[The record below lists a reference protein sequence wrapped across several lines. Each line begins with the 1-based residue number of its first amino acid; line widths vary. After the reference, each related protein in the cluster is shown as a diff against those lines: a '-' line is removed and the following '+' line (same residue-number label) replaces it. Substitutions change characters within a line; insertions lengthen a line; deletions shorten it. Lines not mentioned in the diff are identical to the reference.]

1 MLQRATLWL
10 LLVLVIPTVP
20 KDVAEEYATNFVQ
33 RKVGRIAA
41 SVKDTSR
48 AAVKPWQV
56 RKYVGVTFHKSGT
69 VFLRDLFIH
78 LFDALGAGPFDIGW
92 TSSYNSTDWVKN
104 HTNVLFPEAPI
115 QLRTDTWWPALE
127 QEIREAAAPQP
138 IRIAAIVRDPL
149 DMVASAYCY
158 HHRGEESD
166 NLQFFP
172 QGTLQSMGP
181 KEGTAFVAERMFG
194 VVQNMTES
202 FETPKEDI
210 LVIRYEDIT
219 ASSKGFDEAT
229 GKLLDF
235 FFAGL
240 LSQEEYNSTLEA
252 SRQVDLNRFP
262 LPDKEKGHT
271 SDAACVAEAKQAA
284 LAMPG
289 DLLAPFHSFQQRLG
303 YPVA

>member
-41 SVKDTSR
+41 SVKDTPR

-56 RKYVGVTFHKSGT
+56 RKYVGVSFHKSGT
-69 VFLRDLFIH
+69 ELIDH
-78 LFDALGAGPFDIGW
+78 LWYHMFDALGAGPFDIGKN
-92 TSSYNSTDWVKN
+92 TSYNSTSWIRNQVS
-104 HTNVLFPEAPI
+104 VIFPDAPI
-115 QLRTDTWWPALE
+115 QLREDVWWPAVE
-127 QEIREAAAPQP
+127 QEMREAAAPQP

-149 DMVASAYCY
+149 DMIASAYCY

-172 QGTLQSMGP
+172 RGTLQSMGP
-181 KEGTAFVAERMFG
+181 KEGTAFAAERMFG

-210 LVIRYEDIT
+210 LVIRYEHIT
-219 ASSKGFDEAT
+219 ASSKGFDEAIRT
-229 GKLLDF
+229 LMDF
-235 FFAGL
+235 FFTGL
-240 LSQEEYNSTLEA
+240 ISQEEYNSALEA
-252 SRQVDLNRFP
+252 SRHVDLHRFP
-262 LPDKEKGHT
+262 DFWGHT

-303 YPVA
+303 YPLA